1 MGTSAIIGQGVDFSH
16 QLVMMRWP
24 MAATVPGPALLLSLL
39 LVLVAHPLA
48 THAAPRARLQETC
61 GCEHCVSTKGNTVAD
76 CESFGLDCSCYAGC
90 PCATCVHTKGNTVA
104 DCESFGIDCACYSG
118 GGGGGGACD
127 DLADRTAAVND
138 ECCDEP
144 TEDCSSGRPATCNV
158 GCAHVLLPFFDDC
171 AGVLGT
177 TGAGLFDDVVAL
189 CHAAEA
195 GPPPAPVSARGCLVS
210 VCMLEP
216 SRYYAL
222 PPSAA
227 VPPDAL
233 TCFRC
238 HSSCV
243 AAADVR
249 RDLRPLHGHG
259 GRRMLPHAELS

>member
-1 MGTSAIIGQGVDFSH
+1 
-16 QLVMMRWP
+16 

-39 LVLVAHPLA
+39 LVLAAHPLA

-76 CESFGLDCSCYAGC
+76 CESLGLDCSCYAGC
-90 PCATCVHTKGNTVA
+90 PCATCAHTKGNTVA
-104 DCESFGIDCACYSG
+104 DCESFGIDCACYSGGG

-171 AGVLGT
+171 AGALGAA
-177 TGAGLFDDVVAL
+177 GAGLFDDVVAL

-195 GPPPAPVSARGCLVS
+195 GPPPAPVSSRLS
-210 VCMLEP
+210 RPLRLLEP
-216 SRYYAL
+216 PRYNAL

-243 AAADVR
+243 AAADVQ

-259 GRRMLPHAELS
+259 GRRLLPHAELS

>member
-1 MGTSAIIGQGVDFSH
+1 
-16 QLVMMRWP
+16 

-118 GGGGGGACD
+118 GGGGGACD

-158 GCAHVLLPFFDDC
+158 GCAHALLPFFDDC
-171 AGVLGT
+171 AGALGAA
-177 TGAGLFDDVVAL
+177 GAGLFDDVVAL

-195 GPPPAPVSARGCLVS
+195 GPPPAPVSSRLSRVRL
-210 VCMLEP
+210 LELC
-216 SRYYAL
+216 YYAL
-222 PPSAA
+222 LRPAA
-227 VPPDAL
+227 VSGRASGCAHLSSLPL
-233 TCFRC
+233 FLRSRC
-238 HSSCV
+238 
-243 AAADVR
+243 R
-249 RDLRPLHGHG
+249 RS
-259 GRRMLPHAELS
+259 A